1 MSFLICFSAISI
13 TLGTFVKVSTSVDEI
28 GKIRQIVK
36 TEMVTPV
43 NHPTLNTSFDFF
55 IFPTPIFMLI
65 IDETVVP
72 IEDGRI
78 KQIALILEAIPC
90 ALRAIAL

>member
-1 MSFLICFSAISI
+1 MCKALSAISI

-43 NHPTLNTSFDFF
+43 SL
-55 IFPTPIFMLI
+55 
-65 IDETVVP
+65 
-72 IEDGRI
+72 
-78 KQIALILEAIPC
+78 QY
-90 ALRAIAL
+90 